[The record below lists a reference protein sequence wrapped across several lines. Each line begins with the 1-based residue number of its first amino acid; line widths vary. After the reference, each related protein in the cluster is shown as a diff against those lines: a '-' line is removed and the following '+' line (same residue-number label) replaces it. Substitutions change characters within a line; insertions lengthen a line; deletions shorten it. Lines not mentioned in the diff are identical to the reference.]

1 MQEILDW
8 FHLADPAK
16 RWLIAF
22 GFLGQVIFFCRW
34 IIQWVA
40 SERRGQSHVPELF
53 WWCSLMGS
61 LMLVVYFA
69 LERNIVGVLGQGV
82 GWAVYS
88 RNLYLIK
95 VKRKE
100 RAPS

>member
-1 MQEILDW
+1 MQEIVDW

-16 RWLIAF
+16 QWLIAF

-34 IIQWVA
+34 IIQWIA

-82 GWAVYS
+82 GWTVYS

-95 VKRKE
+95 VKHRD
-100 RAPS
+100 RSPS